1 MKLYLVQHGEAL
13 TKDVDAIRPL
23 SNVGHAEVGLMAE
36 FLAGHMKVS
45 RVLHSGKE
53 RARQSAEIFTAII
66 AGEFPVEAIS
76 GINPNDPVED
86 FAAQLAGWN
95 EDVLVVG
102 HLPFMVKLVSLLVS
116 GSADAD
122 IVAYTP
128 GSIVCLE
135 SADCKNWQVQ
145 WMVRPELLTDSAT
158 KE

>member
-13 TKDVDAIRPL
+13 PKDVDPGRPL

-36 FLAGHMKVS
+36 LLAGHMKVS
-45 RVLHSGKE
+45 RVVHSGKE

-86 FAAQLAGWN
+86 FATQLTHWK

-102 HLPFMVKLVSLLVS
+102 HLPFMAKLVSLLVS
-116 GSADAD
+116 GSPDAD

-135 SADCKNWQVQ
+135 SADCKHWQIQ
-145 WMVRPELLTDSAT
+145 WMVRPELVTDSST